1 MANTDFRHL
10 NALRGTYG
18 NLDACVNTISTQT
31 GATIEYP
38 LDKDIR
44 EFLEK
49 IRIAETDEEYKIF
62 EYSKDIKELWGI
74 LIKKS
79 LKCLRYFDSR
89 EPFQEKANKHPHA
102 CGVSDLQNYFE
113 KYSEFE
119 TTLYGSSKYYRDH
132 VMHVFRVWLIGVN
145 LLLKDGCKY
154 LKKIAVESGYD
165 VNAYEKLS
173 IWTLISLTHDLGY
186 PLQKAME
193 VIERTKSMMYSFV
206 SNPMVTMDLS
216 FSGVQSSMNDFVLRF
231 IGSRMWEIDPESRK
245 TIEYTKDLFREEQE
259 RLSGLVGEDRDNY
272 LKRKRYVARL
282 QPKYYF
288 KFLSY

>member
-10 NALRGTYG
+10 NALRGAYG
-18 NLDACVNTISTQT
+18 NLDAISTQA

-49 IRIAETDEEYKIF
+49 IHIAETDEEYKIF
-62 EYSKDIKELWGI
+62 EYSKEIKELWGI

-89 EPFQEKANKHPHA
+89 EPFQEKANKRPHA

-173 IWTLISLTHDLGY
+173 IWTLISY
-186 PLQKAME
+186 A
-193 VIERTKSMMYSFV
+193 
-206 SNPMVTMDLS
+206 
-216 FSGVQSSMNDFVLRF
+216 
-231 IGSRMWEIDPESRK
+231 
-245 TIEYTKDLFREEQE
+245 
-259 RLSGLVGEDRDNY
+259 
-272 LKRKRYVARL
+272 
-282 QPKYYF
+282 
-288 KFLSY
+288 

>member
-89 EPFQEKANKHPHA
+89 EPFQERMDAN
-102 CGVSDLQNYFE
+102 
-113 KYSEFE
+113 
-119 TTLYGSSKYYRDH
+119 T
-132 VMHVFRVWLIGVN
+132 
-145 LLLKDGCKY
+145 
-154 LKKIAVESGYD
+154 
-165 VNAYEKLS
+165 
-173 IWTLISLTHDLGY
+173 
-186 PLQKAME
+186 
-193 VIERTKSMMYSFV
+193 
-206 SNPMVTMDLS
+206 
-216 FSGVQSSMNDFVLRF
+216 
-231 IGSRMWEIDPESRK
+231 
-245 TIEYTKDLFREEQE
+245 
-259 RLSGLVGEDRDNY
+259 
-272 LKRKRYVARL
+272 
-282 QPKYYF
+282 
-288 KFLSY
+288 